1 MASPT
6 PFVERV
12 RLVLDC
18 DMIKLAEICQID
30 MLLCANLCMN
40 ARDQQL
46 GDHDAVYERLLQ
58 YVDER
63 IASGLAIRK
72 ELQRKLTKDR
82 TARILQRERVQK
94 R

>member
-1 MASPT
+1 
-6 PFVERV
+6 
-12 RLVLDC
+12 
-18 DMIKLAEICQID
+18 MIKLAEICQID
-30 MLLCANLCMN
+30 MLLCAELCITP
-40 ARDQQL
+40 AREKL
-46 GDHDAVYERLLQ
+46 GDYDVVYERLLQ